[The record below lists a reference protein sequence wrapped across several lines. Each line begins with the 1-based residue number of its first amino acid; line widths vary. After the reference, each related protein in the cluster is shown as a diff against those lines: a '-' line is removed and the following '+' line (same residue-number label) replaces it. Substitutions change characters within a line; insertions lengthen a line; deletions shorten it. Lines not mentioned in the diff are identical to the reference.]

1 MIAARLVLV
10 LCSLLML
17 GGGSAWSQERPT
29 WKAIYVLVKW
39 DLDANEVLGT
49 GTAFHIGNGRFV
61 TAAHVAFKTTDE
73 DGFSVPI
80 TSKNLRFNLHPHE
93 GRLPL
98 RAPAAEVERECIDPK
113 FDVNLRSKAAQVGYD
128 VATLKL
134 RQAFGGGLL
143 ADDALPIAEADPKV
157 GDVVTVVGFPGE
169 GAVMTPAVLMTARS
183 RVTEVD
189 GRVGA
194 FEYEALPGSALAG
207 GASGAPVLNASGQV
221 VGIHYAGFGTGHR
234 GVLMSR
240 LREVC
245 SVR

>member
-17 GGGSAWSQERPT
+17 GGGSAWSQEQPT

-61 TAAHVAFKTTDE
+61 TAAHVAYKTADSE
-73 DGFSVPI
+73 GFSVPI
-80 TSKNLRFNLHPHE
+80 TTRNLRFNLHSHE
-93 GRLPL
+93 VRLPL
-98 RAPAAEVERECIDPK
+98 PRPVAEVERECVDPR
-113 FDVNLRSKAAQVGYD
+113 FNINLRSNAAQIGYD

-134 RQAFGGGLL
+134 RRSAPGEVL
-143 ADDALPIAEADPKV
+143 AEALRIAESDPRV
-157 GDVVTVVGFPGE
+157 GDVVTVVGFPGTDSPR
-169 GAVMTPAVLMTARS
+169 APAVLMTARS

-189 GRVGA
+189 RRVGA
-194 FEYEALPGSALAG
+194 FNYEALPGSAVAA
-207 GASGAPVLNASGQV
+207 GASGAPVLNEAGHV